1 MKKMEDPLLKEYLA
15 YKYPHT
21 ISIRRG
27 VARQDRNVLQD
38 GKRIG
43 KRLVI
48 ARGIA
53 EHGGNRGLLI
63 GS

>member
-1 MKKMEDPLLKEYLA
+1 MEDPLLKEYLA

-21 ISIRRG
+21 TSIRRG
-27 VARQDRNVLQD
+27 FARQDKDVLQD

-43 KRLVI
+43 EELVI
-48 ARGIA
+48 AKGITQ
-53 EHGGNRGLLI
+53 HGGSRGLRI